1 VVVGT
6 AQVEETV
13 SSGADVLVTAC
24 SVCIES
30 FTKAKQAGSFNTEI
44 KELSVLLLDS
54 LVK

>member
-1 VVVGT
+1 VAVGKER
-6 AQVEETV
+6 VEEAV
-13 SSGADVLVTAC
+13 SSGTDVLVTAC

-30 FTKAKQAGSFNTEI
+30 FTEAKQAGSFNTEI